1 MQERRAIREH
11 IVFFVLCATVLSF
24 LSCERISGIIKAED
38 PQRYLILYTN
48 DEHGHMWEHDGR
60 EKAIILDEM
69 WRDEAQK
76 CPDCIVIKIS
86 GGDNYTGSAVSS
98 IFKGRSMAEAMAEIG
113 YEVSAVGNHEFDY
126 GITEFEQNRAAS
138 KMRYVSA
145 NIIGKDTKPVFSPS
159 ETIERGGSRIS
170 FIGVTTEEL
179 RQVSF
184 SAYLKDIKTVQAFNA
199 VQREM
204 RRLHGQTDVVIAIAH
219 QSFESAREWFA
230 ALEPEDRPLLVF
242 NAHTHEEYVRDV
254 EGTYFVQAKKYLEK
268 YARVELLRKKGK
280 FEVIDAKLVTLQDA
294 ATSKDTRTLALRS
307 LINRYLVKMD
317 QVAGTVVIEAEN
329 DFPVEKF
336 MKLFT
341 CAALAE
347 YPDADVAL
355 SNPGAFRDLI
365 RRGEIK
371 VSDLISMLPF
381 ENRVVL
387 STIPGKDL
395 IYNLNLSEN
404 AVCGMERVNDR
415 WHKGGAPLDPDQR
428 YQAVIHEYVFAGGD
442 YYKFVGPGITNQ
454 MTGKVWRAPLI
465 KYLGSEGKH
474 GATLEMAYND
484 LMKEYGYK

>member
-1 MQERRAIREH
+1 MTRGH
-11 IVFFVLCATVLSF
+11 IVFIVLAAALLSL
-24 LSCERISGIIKAED
+24 LSCEQITGLITPED
-38 PQRYLILYTN
+38 PRRFLLLYTN
-48 DEHGHMWEHDGR
+48 DEHGHLWERDGR
-60 EKAIILDEM
+60 EKALILDQM
-69 WRDEAQK
+69 WREEEKNCAG
-76 CPDCIVIKIS
+76 CTVIRLS

-98 IFKGRSMAEAMAEIG
+98 IFKGRSMAEVMAEIG
-113 YEVSAVGNHEFDY
+113 YEISAVGNHEFDY
-126 GITEFEQNRAAS
+126 GITEFEQNRTAS

-145 NIIGKDTKPVFSPS
+145 NIIGKDTKPVFPPS
-159 ETIERGGSRIS
+159 ETLERGGSRIT

-184 SAYLKDIKTVQAFNA
+184 SSYLKDIKTVQSFNA
-199 VQREM
+199 VQRET
-204 RRLHGQTDVVIAIAH
+204 RRVRGQTDAVIAIAH

-254 EGTYFVQAKKYLEK
+254 DGTYFIQAKKYLEK
-268 YARVELLRKKGK
+268 YARVELLRRKGK
-280 FEVIDAKLVTLQDA
+280 FEVVDAKLVTLRDASGSQD
-294 ATSKDTRTLALRS
+294 SQTLALKS

-317 QVAGTVVIEAEN
+317 QVAGTVVIEAES

-336 MKLFT
+336 MRLYT

-355 SNPGAFRDLI
+355 SNPGAFRDVI
-365 RRGEIK
+365 RKGDIR
-371 VSDLISMLPF
+371 VSDIISMLPF
-381 ENRVVL
+381 ENRIVL

-404 AVCGMERVNDR
+404 AVCGMEKVNDR
-415 WHKGGAPLDPDQR
+415 WHKDGTPLDPDQR
-428 YQAVIHEYVFAGGD
+428 YKTVIHEYIFAGGD

-465 KYLGSEGKH
+465 KYLGAEGKH
-474 GATLEMAYND
+474 GATLEMAYAD
-484 LMKEYGYK
+484 LMKEYGYR